1 MNRMFLV
8 CLLLGLLGS
17 LSVTSGLLVM
27 IGRTANVPCNRRCS
41 AVEWYLKKIQ
51 VYNFTEGNLRVA
63 PEFEGRIKFSEVNV
77 REGNI
82 SLTVTSVEYN
92 DRGWYVCSC
101 DEQKDCDHCLDVLV
115 PTQFTAAIGDK
126 TMVSCYA
133 ETDKLTSESNVN
145 VRWEKD
151 DKLVV
156 KLEHGE
162 MEFGPGFEERFSVS
176 REDYKKGNLSLTI
189 DDVKSS
195 DAGIYKCSA
204 LNGKNKTPEIVT
216 LTVTGRDSVSVVI
229 VYIFIF
235 LAGAT
240 GGVLLANWR
249 KLAALLCCRRYQHQP
264 VPGAEEK

>member
-17 LSVTSGLLVM
+17 LSLISGLSVM
-27 IGRTANVPCNRRCS
+27 IGHMASVPCNRMCS
-41 AVEWYLKKIQ
+41 AVQWYWKKIP

-77 REGNI
+77 REGNV

-101 DEQKDCDHCLDVLV
+101 DGQKDCDHYLDVLV

-133 ETDKLTSESNVN
+133 ETDKLASESNVN

-176 REDYKKGNLSLTI
+176 REDYKRGNLSLII
-189 DDVKSS
+189 DNVKSS

-216 LTVTGRDSVSVVI
+216 LMVTG
-229 VYIFIF
+229 
-235 LAGAT
+235 
-240 GGVLLANWR
+240 
-249 KLAALLCCRRYQHQP
+249 AA
-264 VPGAEEK
+264 V

>member
-8 CLLLGLLGS
+8 YLLLGLLGS
-17 LSVTSGLLVM
+17 LSVTSGLSVM
-27 IGRTANVPCNRRCS
+27 IEHTVNIPCNRRCS
-41 AVEWYLKKIQ
+41 TVEWYWKKIQ

-77 REGNI
+77 REGNV

-101 DEQKDCDHCLDVLV
+101 DGQKDCDHYLDVLV
-115 PTQFTAAIGDK
+115 PTQLTAAIGDK

-176 REDYKKGNLSLTI
+176 REDYKRGNLSLTI

-195 DAGIYKCSA
+195 DAGLYKCSA

-216 LTVTGRDSVSVVI
+216 LIVTGW
-229 VYIFIF
+229 YILFNF
-235 LAGAT
+235 L
-240 GGVLLANWR
+240 
-249 KLAALLCCRRYQHQP
+249 
-264 VPGAEEK
+264 